1 MPTIAFIGLGQM
13 GAPMAANLL
22 RQGHQLQ
29 VYDLSAQ
36 AVNTLVEQGA
46 RAATSPADAARDAE
60 FVITM
65 LPNGDLVRAVLFG
78 EQGVCEHLSAQA
90 LVIDM
95 STIHPLQTDALILD
109 MQQRGFSMMDVPVGR
124 TSDHAIAGTLL
135 LLAGGTPEQ
144 VERAT
149 PVLMAMGNELVNAG
163 GPGMGIRVK
172 LINNYMSIALNAL
185 SAEAATL
192 CDALGLSFDVALKV
206 MSGTPAGKGHFT
218 TTWPNKVLKGDLS
231 PAFMIDLAHKDL
243 GIALDVANQLHVPM
257 PLGAASREVYNQ
269 ARAAGRGR
277 EDWTAILAQVRAA
290 AGLPVQADISTRTA
304 K

>member
-1 MPTIAFIGLGQM
+1 MSVIGFIGLGQM
-13 GAPMAANLL
+13 GAPMASNLL
-22 RQGHQLQ
+22 RQGHQLR
-29 VYDLSAQ
+29 VFDVNPD
-36 AVNTLVEQGA
+36 AVQTLVAKGA
-46 RAATSPADAARDAE
+46 QSATSPAQAAEGAE

-78 EQGVCEHLSAQA
+78 ERGACEGLAQDA

-95 STIHPLQTDALILD
+95 STIHPLQTDRLISD
-109 MQQRGFSMMDVPVGR
+109 MVGRGFSMMDVPVGR
-124 TSDHAIAGTLL
+124 TSDHAVAGTLL
-135 LLAGGTPEQ
+135 LLAGGTAQQ
-144 VERAT
+144 VERAR
-149 PVLMAMGNELVNAG
+149 PVLMAMGNELINAG

-185 SAEAATL
+185 SAEAAVL
-192 CDALGLSFDVALKV
+192 CEALGLSFDIALQV

-218 TTWPNKVLKGDLS
+218 TSWPNKVLKGDLS

-277 EDWTAILAQVRAA
+277 EDWTAILEQVRAS
-290 AGLPVQADISTRTA
+290 AGLSH
-304 K
+304 

>member
-1 MPTIAFIGLGQM
+1 MPVIAFIGLGQM
-13 GAPMAANLL
+13 GAPMASNLL
-22 RQGHQLQ
+22 KQGHQLK
-29 VYDLSAQ
+29 VFDLNAQ
-36 AVNTLVEQGA
+36 AVQQLVAKGA
-46 RAATSPADAARDAE
+46 QAASTAAQAAADAE
-60 FVITM
+60 FVIAM
-65 LPNGDLVRAVLFG
+65 LPDGEQVRAVLFD
-78 EQGVCEHLSAQA
+78 ENGVCETLSREA

-95 STIHPLQTDALILD
+95 STIHPLQTDRLISE
-109 MQQRGFSMMDVPVGR
+109 MKQRGFSMMDVPVGR

-185 SAEAATL
+185 SAEAAVL
-192 CDALGLSFDVALKV
+192 CEALGLSFDVALKV

-218 TTWPNKVLKGDLS
+218 TSWPNKVLKGDLS

-243 GIALDVANQLHVPM
+243 GIALDVANQLQVPM
-257 PLGAASREVYNQ
+257 PLGAASREVYSQ

-277 EDWTAILAQVRAA
+277 EDWTAILEQVRTS
-290 AGLPVQADISTRTA
+290 AGRSRKI
-304 K
+304 

>member
-1 MPTIAFIGLGQM
+1 MSAIAFIGLGQM
-13 GAPMAANLL
+13 GAPMAKNLL
-22 RQGHQLQ
+22 KQGHQLN
-29 VYDLSAQ
+29 VFDVNPQ
-36 AVNTLVEQGA
+36 AIQALVESGA
-46 RAATSPADAARDAE
+46 RAAATPAQAATDAE

-65 LPNGDLVRAVLFG
+65 LPNGDLVRSVLFG
-78 EQGVCEHLSAQA
+78 EHGVCEGLSRDA

-95 STIHPLQTDALILD
+95 STIHPLQTDALIRD
-109 MQQRGFSMMDVPVGR
+109 MAERGFSLMDVPVGR

-135 LLAGGTPEQ
+135 LLAGGTAQQ

-149 PVLMAMGNELVNAG
+149 PVLMA
-163 GPGMGIRVK
+163 MGIRVK

-185 SAEAATL
+185 SAEAAVL
-192 CDALGLSFDVALKV
+192 CEALGLSFDVALKV

-218 TTWPNKVLKGDLS
+218 TSWPNKVLKGDLS

-277 EDWTAILAQVRAA
+277 EDWTAILEQVRAS
-290 AGLPVQADISTRTA
+290 AGLKKTH
-304 K
+304 

>member
-1 MPTIAFIGLGQM
+1 MSVIAFIGLGQM
-13 GAPMAANLL
+13 GAPMASNLL
-22 RQGHQLQ
+22 NAGHQLH
-29 VYDLSAQ
+29 VCDVNPE
-36 AVNTLVEQGA
+36 AVKTLVAKGA
-46 RAATSPADAARDAE
+46 RAAATPANAAEAAE

-65 LPNGDLVRAVLFG
+65 LPNGDLVRSVLFG
-78 EQGVCEHLSAQA
+78 ENGVCESLKRDA

-95 STIHPLQTDALILD
+95 STIHPLQTDKLIAE
-109 MQQRGFSMMDVPVGR
+109 MQARGFSMMDVPVGR
-124 TSDHAIAGTLL
+124 TSDNAISGTLL
-135 LLAGGTPEQ
+135 LLAGGSEQQ

-149 PVLMAMGNELVNAG
+149 PVLMSMGSELINAG

-192 CDALGLSFDVALKV
+192 CEALGLSLDVALSV
-206 MSGTPAGKGHFT
+206 MSGTAAGKGHFT

-257 PLGAASREVYNQ
+257 PLGAASREVYSQ

-277 EDWTAILAQVRAA
+277 EDWSAILEQVRTS
-290 AGLPVQADISTRTA
+290 AGLKR
-304 K
+304 

>member
-1 MPTIAFIGLGQM
+1 MAVIAFIGLGQM
-13 GAPMAANLL
+13 GSPMASNLL
-22 RQGHQLQ
+22 RQGHQLSVFDVNADAVQ
-29 VYDLSAQ
+29 RLVEKGAQPACSPAQ
-36 AVNTLVEQGA
+36 AAQG
-46 RAATSPADAARDAE
+46 AE

-65 LPNGDLVRAVLFG
+65 LPNGDLVRRVLLG
-78 EQGVCEHLSAQA
+78 EDGVCESLSPQA

-95 STIHPLQTDALILD
+95 STIHPLQTDKLIADL
-109 MQQRGFSMMDVPVGR
+109 RAKGFAMMDVPVGR
-124 TSDHAIAGTLL
+124 TSDHAVAGTLL
-135 LLAGGTPEQ
+135 LLAGGTPDQ

-149 PVLMAMGNELVNAG
+149 PVLMAMGNELINDG

-185 SAEAATL
+185 SAEAAVL
-192 CDALGLSFDVALKV
+192 CEALGLSFDVALQV

-218 TTWPNKVLKGDLS
+218 TSWPNKVLKGDLS

-277 EDWTAILAQVRAA
+277 EDWTAILEQVRTT
-290 AGLPVQADISTRTA
+290 AGL
-304 K
+304 KNHH

>member
-1 MPTIAFIGLGQM
+1 MSVIAFIGLGQM
-13 GAPMAANLL
+13 GAPMASNLL
-22 RQGHQLQ
+22 NAGHQLQ
-29 VYDLSAQ
+29 IYDVNPE
-36 AVNTLVEQGA
+36 AVKTLVAKGA
-46 RAATSPADAARDAE
+46 RAAATPANAAEAAE

-65 LPNGDLVRAVLFG
+65 LPNGDLVRSVLFG
-78 EQGVCEHLSAQA
+78 ENGVCESLKRDA

-95 STIHPLQTDALILD
+95 STIHPLQTDKLIAE
-109 MQQRGFSMMDVPVGR
+109 MQARGFSMMDVPVGR
-124 TSDHAIAGTLL
+124 TSDNAISGTLL
-135 LLAGGTPEQ
+135 LLAGGSEQQ

-149 PVLMAMGNELVNAG
+149 PVLMSMGSELINAG

-192 CDALGLSFDVALKV
+192 CEALGLSLDVALSV
-206 MSGTPAGKGHFT
+206 MSGTAAGKGHFT

-257 PLGAASREVYNQ
+257 PLGAASREVYSQ

-277 EDWTAILAQVRAA
+277 EDWSAILEQVRTS
-290 AGLPVQADISTRTA
+290 AGLKR
-304 K
+304 

>member
-1 MPTIAFIGLGQM
+1 MAVIAFIGLGQM
-13 GAPMAANLL
+13 GAPMASNLL
-22 RQGHQLQ
+22 KQGHQLIVFDVNADAVQ
-29 VYDLSAQ
+29 RLVEKGAQPARSPAQ
-36 AVNTLVEQGA
+36 AAEG
-46 RAATSPADAARDAE
+46 AE

-65 LPNGDLVRAVLFG
+65 LPNGDLVRSVLLG
-78 EQGVCEHLSAQA
+78 EDGVCENLSPQA

-95 STIHPLQTDALILD
+95 STIHPLQTDKLIADL
-109 MQQRGFSMMDVPVGR
+109 RAKGFDMMDVPVGR
-124 TSDHAIAGTLL
+124 TSDHAVAGTLL
-135 LLAGGTPEQ
+135 LLAGGTPDQ
-144 VERAT
+144 IERAT
-149 PVLMAMGNELVNAG
+149 PVLMAMGNELINAG

-185 SAEAATL
+185 SAEAAVL
-192 CDALGLSFDVALKV
+192 CEALGLSFDVALQV

-218 TTWPNKVLKGDLS
+218 TSWPNKVLKGDLS

-277 EDWTAILAQVRAA
+277 EDWTAILEQVRMT
-290 AGLPVQADISTRTA
+290 AGL
-304 K
+304 KNHH